1 MTKVA
6 SMVALLL
13 AASAASAAPDYTVE
27 LKQVGTYASGAFA
40 VGGAEIVSYDPLT
53 RRAFVVNAAQTTV
66 DVLDI
71 RDPANPVKV
80 GNIDASALGGSA
92 NSVDVKLGI
101 VAVAIE
107 ADVKTDPGIVA
118 FYRSYDLKYLGQVAV
133 GALPDMVTFTPDGR
147 YVLVANEGEPDASYL
162 VDPDGS
168 VSIIDLRRGV
178 ARATVKHATFTAFNS
193 QIDTLRAQGVRIYG
207 PQPDLTV
214 AQNLEPEYITVEGN
228 RAYVTLQEANAI
240 ATIDIAQAKVLKIQ
254 PLGYKDHMLPEN
266 KIDASDRDGT
276 TVFDGVSFR
285 GAINLQNWPVF
296 GMYQPDSI
304 GSYTVKGVTYLVT
317 ANEGDTRSVA
327 GFDEEV
333 RMASALVDPAF
344 PNLAAL
350 QGAASLG
357 RLTLTRA
364 TGNTDG
370 DAELEQLYVPG
381 ARSFS
386 IWNAAT
392 GAQVFDSGSDFESI
406 IGNLRPQG
414 FNANHELNNDAA
426 SANSKSFD
434 TRSDN
439 KGPEPEGLAL
449 GTYFGRSYAFI
460 GMERASGIMVY
471 DITDPVAPEFI
482 QYIDNRNLAVP
493 ACTGAINPAT
503 GLCSD
508 SNPAAGDLGPEG
520 LHFVPWYLSPTY
532 RPLLIVGNE
541 ISGSTTFYQLE
552 LKAQ

>member
-1 MTKVA
+1 MKSVA

-13 AASAASAAPDYTVE
+13 AAGTATAAPYTVE
-27 LKQVGTYASGAFA
+27 LQQLGSYASGAFA

-66 DVLDI
+66 DVLDL
-71 RDPANPVKV
+71 RNPANPVKI

-107 ADVKTDPGIVA
+107 ADLKTDPGIVA
-118 FYRSYDLKYLGQVAV
+118 FYRSHDLRFLGQVAV
-133 GALPDMVTFTPDGR
+133 GALPDMVTFSPDGR
-147 YVLVANEGEPDASYL
+147 YVLVANEGEPDDNYL

-178 ARATVKHATFTAFNS
+178 SRATVRHATFTAFNS

-207 PQPDLTV
+207 PQADLTV

-240 ATIDIAQAKVLKIQ
+240 AIIDIAQAKVLKIQ

-266 KIDASDRDGT
+266 KLDASDRDGPST
-276 TVFDGVSFR
+276 IDGVEFR
-285 GAINLQNWPVF
+285 GSINLQNWPVF

-304 GSYTVKGVTYLVT
+304 GSYTVHGKTYLVT
-317 ANEGDTRSVA
+317 ANEGDTRSSDA
-327 GFDEEV
+327 YDEEV
-333 RMASALVDPAF
+333 RMKDANIDPGF

-350 QGAASLG
+350 KADAQLG
-357 RLTLTRA
+357 RLTLTSA
-364 TGNTDG
+364 DG
-370 DAELEQLYVPG
+370 DLDGDGDLDRLYVPG
-381 ARSFS
+381 GRSFS
-386 IWNAAT
+386 IWDAGT
-392 GAQVFDSGSDFESI
+392 GARVFDSGAEFEGI
-406 IGNLRPQG
+406 LGNLLPAA
-414 FNANHELNNDAA
+414 FNANHEVNND
-426 SANSKSFD
+426 SPVRNDRSMD

-449 GTYFGRSYAFI
+449 GEYFGRTYAFI
-460 GMERASGIMVY
+460 GLERAGGIMVY
-471 DITDPVAPEFI
+471 DISKPTAPEFLE
-482 QYIDNRNLAVP
+482 YVNNRNLSVP
-493 ACTGAINPAT
+493 ACVGPINPDT
-503 GLCSD
+503 ELCFE

-520 LHFVPWYLSPTY
+520 MRFVPWYLSPTF

-541 ISGSTTFYQLE
+541 VSGSTTVYQLN

>member
-1 MTKVA
+1 MKSVA

-13 AASAASAAPDYTVE
+13 AATAAPAATHTVE
-27 LKQVGTYASGAFA
+27 LQQLGTYASGAFA
-40 VGGAEIVSYDPLT
+40 VGGAEIVSYDPIT
-53 RRAFVVNAAQTTV
+53 RRAFVVNAAETTI

-71 RDPANPVKV
+71 RSPSSPVKV
-80 GNIDASALGGSA
+80 GDIDASALGGSA

-107 ADVKTDPGIVA
+107 ADLKTDPGIVA
-118 FYRSYDLKYLGQVAV
+118 FYRSHDLRFLGQVAV

-147 YVLVANEGEPDASYL
+147 YVLVANEGEPDDTYL

-178 ARATVKHATFTAFNS
+178 SRATVKHATFTAFNS
-193 QIDTLRAQGVRIYG
+193 QIDSLRARGVRIYG

-254 PLGYKDHMLPEN
+254 PLGFKDHMLPEN
-266 KIDASDRDGT
+266 TLDASDRDGT

-285 GAINLQNWPVF
+285 GKINPKNWPVF

-304 GSYTVKGVTYLVT
+304 GSYIVKGVTYLVT

-327 GFDEEV
+327 GYDEEV
-333 RMASALVDPAF
+333 RMEKAVIDVAF

-350 QGAASLG
+350 RDSANLG
-357 RLTLTRA
+357 RLTLTKA
-364 TGNTDG
+364 TGDTDG
-370 DAELEQLYVPG
+370 DGDLDQLYVPG
-381 ARSFS
+381 GRSFS

-414 FNANHELNNDAA
+414 FNANHELNNDAT

-439 KGPEPEGLAL
+439 KGPEPEGLAI
-449 GTYFGRSYAFI
+449 GTYFGRTYAFI

-471 DITDPVAPEFI
+471 DITVPAAPEII
-482 QYIDNRNLAVP
+482 QYLDNRNLAVP
-493 ACTGAINPAT
+493 ACTGAVNPAT
-503 GLCSD
+503 ELCTD

-520 LHFVPWYLSPTY
+520 LHFVPWYLSPTF

-541 ISGSTTFYQLE
+541 VSGSTTVYQLN